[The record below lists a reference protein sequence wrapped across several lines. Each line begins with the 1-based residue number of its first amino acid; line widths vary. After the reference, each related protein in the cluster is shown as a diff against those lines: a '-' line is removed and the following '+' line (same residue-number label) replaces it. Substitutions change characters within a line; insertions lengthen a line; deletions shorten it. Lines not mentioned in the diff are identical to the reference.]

1 MVFDVSVMG
10 FLYVKGTQS
19 MQNDHI
25 RSKLT
30 RTVLKFCTHCFFA
43 TTGKVTLDLYKRAR
57 NNNFF
62 GWFSKQ
68 ESDINAWNFTA
79 IIWGRNVIGTTNIE
93 HVKMA
98 QTCWIHKS
106 FLFENL
112 VEGYHFHI

>member
-1 MVFDVSVMG
+1 MMIVLFYLSKKKNW
-10 FLYVKGTQS
+10 FKIKG
-19 MQNDHI
+19 
-25 RSKLT
+25 
-30 RTVLKFCTHCFFA
+30 LKFISSNNCKILTILPILQLSS
-43 TTGKVTLDLYKRAR
+43 KVTLDLYKRAR

-68 ESDINAWNFTA
+68 ESYINAWNFTA